1 MVKQAPVSIGWQIAF
16 MFIPYAWIIAFYRI
30 EKLRMGLLLL
40 LGAVGISVVIQ
51 MILPFPY
58 GFGLALAGSI
68 ALPIYFI
75 REWSIEWN
83 KKFEGS
89 V

>member
-1 MVKQAPVSIGWQIAF
+1 VVKQAPVSIG
-16 MFIPYAWIIAFYRI
+16 
-30 EKLRMGLLLL
+30 
-40 LGAVGISVVIQ
+40 
-51 MILPFPY
+51 
-58 GFGLALAGSI
+58 GSI